1 MKNLDSQLRSE
12 WAGPIQ
18 LTWDQQ
24 NQFLQLT
31 AWRLEGGYRR
41 PAATFVLRVDHL
53 AQNPKRLLS
62 LSTWPRQHGRSHR
75 RKRVM
80 YETAIPELVRG

>member
-1 MKNLDSQLRSE
+1 MKNLSSQLRSE

-24 NQFLQLT
+24 NNFLQLT

-41 PAATFVLRVDHL
+41 PSATFVLRVDHL
-53 AQNPKRLLS
+53 AQNPQAIALLEYVAEAARTFVPKEGGYGAS
-62 LSTWPRQHGRSHR
+62 
-75 RKRVM
+75 
-80 YETAIPELVRG
+80 

>member
-1 MKNLDSQLRSE
+1 VKNLDSQLRSE

-18 LTWDQQ
+18 LTWDRR

-41 PAATFVLRVDHL
+41 PSATFVLRVDHL
-53 AQNPKRLLS
+53 AQNPQAIALLEHVAEAAR
-62 LSTWPRQHGRSHR
+62 TF
-75 RKRVM
+75 
-80 YETAIPELVRG
+80 TPEKASDV

>member
-1 MKNLDSQLRSE
+1 MKNLPSQLRSE

-24 NQFLQLT
+24 NNFLQLT

-41 PAATFVLRVDHL
+41 PSATFVLRVDHL
-53 AQNPKRLLS
+53 AQNPQAIALLEYVAEAAR
-62 LSTWPRQHGRSHR
+62 TFVPKEGGDG
-75 RKRVM
+75 
-80 YETAIPELVRG
+80 AA